1 MVVDSQTLIN
11 LGLSAVLTVIG
22 WFARELWDAVGK
34 LREDVHQ
41 IEVDLPSN
49 YVQKE
54 EYNKTMERIESYV
67 AKIFDKLDNKVDK

>member
-1 MVVDSQTLIN
+1 MIDSQTLIN
-11 LGLSAVLTVIG
+11 LGLSTVLTVIG
-22 WFARELWDAVGK
+22 WFARELWDAVNK
-34 LREDVHQ
+34 LKEDVHQ
-41 IEVDLPSN
+41 IEVELPTS

>member
-1 MVVDSQTLIN
+1 MIDSQTLIN
-11 LGLSAVLTVIG
+11 IGLSAVLTVIG
-22 WFARELWDAVGK
+22 WFARELWDAVGDLK
-34 LREDVHQ
+34 EDVHQ
-41 IEVDLPSN
+41 IEVELPSH